1 MKAPLIVIGSGLAGY
16 TLVKEFRKYNQ
27 DRRIIMISQDDGRE
41 YSKPMLSSGFSKG
54 KDADSLAMN
63 GADTMSKSLK
73 IEIRTFQQVSAIDT
87 KHKKVF
93 VQESEIE
100 YSDLVLALGSE
111 PIQLPIE
118 GNEHLM
124 HINDLMDYH
133 EFHKSVQ
140 GTKNIVIL
148 GAGLVGC
155 EYAHDLSLAG
165 FNVALVAPEEQPLSR
180 LVPKECGE
188 TLIPALKDL
197 GVRMY
202 MGRSAMKITK
212 VDDLFEVSLDDNTTI
227 SADVLLSAVGLRA
240 RTALAK
246 AAGLNVGT
254 AIEVDRQLKTSE
266 DNIYA
271 LGDCAEVSG
280 LHLLYVQPLIN
291 CARSL
296 AKTLAGQ
303 NNLIQYPVMP
313 VMVKTPS
320 MPVVTCPPGDL
331 SRGRWSIEGRTP
343 HLKAVFRDS
352 DDNLIGYALTGE
364 CVSEKRKL
372 SQELLVDWFQ

>member
-1 MKAPLIVIGSGLAGY
+1 MEPPLIVIGSGLAGY
-16 TLVKEFRKYNQ
+16 TLVKEFRKHNK
-27 DRRIIMISQDDGRE
+27 DRCIIMISKDDGRE
-41 YSKPMLSSGFSKG
+41 YSKPMLSTGFSKG
-54 KDADSLAMN
+54 KGADDLAMN
-63 GADTMSKSLK
+63 SADAMAKSLE

-87 KHKKVF
+87 KRKKLF
-93 VQESEIE
+93 VQEDEIE

-118 GNEHLM
+118 GSEHLM

-133 EFHKSVQ
+133 EFHKSVH

-188 TLIPALKDL
+188 TLIPALKEL

-202 MGRSAMKITK
+202 MGRSAMKIAK

-227 SADVLLSAVGLRA
+227 SADVLLSAVGLKA

-246 AAGLNVGT
+246 TAGLNVGT

-266 DNIYA
+266 DHIYA

-303 NNLIQYPVMP
+303 HNLIQYPVMP

-331 SRGRWSIEGRTP
+331 SRGHWSIEGSSP
-343 HLKAVFRDS
+343 HLQAVFRDS
-352 DDNLIGYALTGE
+352 DENLLGYALTGD
-364 CVSEKRKL
+364 CVVEKRKL
-372 SQELLVDWFQ
+372 SQELLVDWF

>member
-27 DRRIIMISQDDGRE
+27 YRRIIMISQDDGRE
-41 YSKPMLSSGFSKG
+41 YSKPMLSTGFSKG

-63 GADTMSKSLK
+63 GADAMSKSLK
-73 IEIRTFQQVSAIDT
+73 IEIRTFKQVSAIDT
-87 KHKKVF
+87 KHKKV
-93 VQESEIE
+93 VIEEDEIE

-124 HINDLMDYH
+124 HVNDLMDYY

-140 GTKNIVIL
+140 DNKNIVIL

-165 FNVALVAPEEQPLSR
+165 FNVTLVAPEAQPLSR

-188 TLIPALKDL
+188 TLIPALQAL
-197 GVRMY
+197 GVRMF

-212 VDDLFEVSLDDNTTI
+212 VDDRFEVSLDDNSTI
-227 SADVLLSAVGLRA
+227 SADVLLSAVGLKA

-246 AAGLNVGT
+246 TAGLTVGK
-254 AIEVDRQLKTSE
+254 AVEVDRQLKTSE
-266 DNIYA
+266 NHIYA

-320 MPVVTCPPGDL
+320 MPVVTCPPSDL
-331 SRGRWSIEGRTP
+331 SRGQWSIEGRTP
-343 HLKAVFRDS
+343 HLQAVFRDS
-352 DDNLIGYALTGE
+352 DENLLGYALTGN
-364 CVSEKRKL
+364 CVVEKRKL
-372 SQELLVDWFQ
+372 SQELVVNWF

>member
-41 YSKPMLSSGFSKG
+41 YSKPMLSTGFSKG

-63 GADTMSKSLK
+63 GADVMSKSLK

-87 KHKKVF
+87 KHKKV
-93 VQESEIE
+93 VIEEDEIE

-124 HINDLMDYH
+124 HVNDLMDYY

-140 GTKNIVIL
+140 DNKNIVIL

-165 FNVALVAPEEQPLSR
+165 FNVTLVAPEAQPLSR

-188 TLIPALKDL
+188 TLIPALQAL
-197 GVRMY
+197 GVRMF

-212 VDDLFEVSLDDNTTI
+212 VDDRFEVSLDDNSTI
-227 SADVLLSAVGLRA
+227 SADVLLSAVGLKA

-246 AAGLNVGT
+246 TAGLTVGK
-254 AIEVDRQLKTSE
+254 AVEVDRQLKTSE
-266 DNIYA
+266 NHIYA

-320 MPVVTCPPGDL
+320 MPVVTCPPSDL
-331 SRGRWSIEGRTP
+331 SRGQWSIEGRTP
-343 HLKAVFRDS
+343 HLQAVFRDS
-352 DDNLIGYALTGE
+352 DENLLGYALTGE
-364 CVSEKRKL
+364 RVAEKMNLNKQL
-372 SQELLVDWFQ
+372 PAMLA

>member
-41 YSKPMLSSGFSKG
+41 YSKPMLSTGFSKG

-63 GADTMSKSLK
+63 GADVMSKSLK

-87 KHKKVF
+87 KHKKV
-93 VQESEIE
+93 VIEEDEIE

-124 HINDLMDYH
+124 HVNDLMDYY

-140 GTKNIVIL
+140 DNKNIVIL

-165 FNVALVAPEEQPLSR
+165 FNVTLVAPEAQPLSR

-188 TLIPALKDL
+188 TLIPALQAL
-197 GVRMY
+197 GVRMF

-212 VDDLFEVSLDDNTTI
+212 VDDRFEVSLDDNSTI
-227 SADVLLSAVGLRA
+227 SADVLLSAVGLKA

-246 AAGLNVGT
+246 TAGLTVGK
-254 AIEVDRQLKTSE
+254 AVEVDRQLKTSE
-266 DNIYA
+266 NHIYA

-320 MPVVTCPPGDL
+320 MPVVTCPPSDL
-331 SRGRWSIEGRTP
+331 SRGQWSIEGRTP
-343 HLKAVFRDS
+343 HLQAVFRDS
-352 DDNLIGYALTGE
+352 DDNLLGYALTGD
-364 CVSEKRKL
+364 CVAEKRKF

>member
-1 MKAPLIVIGSGLAGY
+1 MNAPLIVIGSGLAGY

-41 YSKPMLSSGFSKG
+41 YSKPMLSTGFSKG
-54 KDADSLAMN
+54 KDADALAMN
-63 GADTMSKSLK
+63 GADAMSKSLK

-87 KHKKVF
+87 KHKKV
-93 VQESEIE
+93 VIEEDEIE

-124 HINDLMDYH
+124 HVNDLMDYH

-140 GTKNIVIL
+140 DNKNIVIL

-165 FNVALVAPEEQPLSR
+165 FNVTLVAPEEQPLSR

-188 TLIPALKDL
+188 TLIPALKAL

-212 VDDLFEVSLDDNTTI
+212 VDELFEVSLDDSSTI
-227 SADVLLSAVGLRA
+227 LADVLLSAVGLKA

-246 AAGLNVGT
+246 AAGLAVGA
-254 AIEVDRQLKTSE
+254 AIEVNRNLKTSE
-266 DNIYA
+266 DHIYA

-303 NNLIQYPVMP
+303 NDLIQYPVMP

-331 SRGRWSIEGRTP
+331 SKGQWSIDGRTP
-343 HLKAVFRDS
+343 HLKAVFKDS
-352 DDNLIGYALTGE
+352 DDNLLGYALTGD
-364 CVSEKRKL
+364 CVVEKRKL
-372 SQELLVDWFQ
+372 SQELLVDWF

>member
-1 MKAPLIVIGSGLAGY
+1 MEPALIVIGSGLAGY
-16 TLVKEFRKYNQ
+16 TLVKEFRKYNK

-41 YSKPMLSSGFSKG
+41 YSKPMLSTGFSKG
-54 KDADSLAMN
+54 KDAEALAMN
-63 GADTMSKSLK
+63 SADAMARSLE

-87 KHKKVF
+87 KRRTVF
-93 VQESEIE
+93 VQEDEIE

-118 GNEHLM
+118 GNEYLM

-165 FNVALVAPEEQPLSR
+165 FNIALVAPEEQPLSR

-202 MGRSAMKITK
+202 MGRSAMKIAK
-212 VDDLFEVSLDDNTTI
+212 VDDRFEVSLDDNTTI

-246 AAGLNVGT
+246 AAGLNIGV
-254 AIEVDRQLKTSE
+254 AIEVDRGLKTSE
-266 DNIYA
+266 NNIYA

-296 AKTLAGQ
+296 AKTLVGQ
-303 NNLIQYPVMP
+303 NNLIKYPVMP
-313 VMVKTPS
+313 VVVKTPS
-320 MPVVTCPPGDL
+320 MPVATCPPSDL
-331 SRGRWSIEGRTP
+331 SRGRWIIEGRSP
-343 HLKAVFRDS
+343 HLQAVFRDS
-352 DDNLIGYALTGE
+352 DDNLLGYALTGE
-364 CVSEKRKL
+364 CVAEKRKL
-372 SQELLVDWFQ
+372 SQELLVEWF

>member
-41 YSKPMLSSGFSKG
+41 YSKPMLSTGFSKG

-63 GADTMSKSLK
+63 GADVMSKSLK

-87 KHKKVF
+87 KHKKV
-93 VQESEIE
+93 VIEEDEIE

-124 HINDLMDYH
+124 HVNDLMDYH

-140 GTKNIVIL
+140 DNKNIVIL

-165 FNVALVAPEEQPLSR
+165 FNVTLVAPEAQPLSR

-188 TLIPALKDL
+188 TLIPALQAL
-197 GVRMY
+197 GVRMF

-212 VDDLFEVSLDDNTTI
+212 VDDRFEVSLDDNSTI
-227 SADVLLSAVGLRA
+227 SADVLLSAVGLKA

-246 AAGLNVGT
+246 TAGLTVGK
-254 AIEVDRQLKTSE
+254 AVEVDRQLKTSE
-266 DNIYA
+266 NHIYA

-331 SRGRWSIEGRTP
+331 SRGQWSIEGRTP
-343 HLKAVFRDS
+343 HLQAVFRDS
-352 DDNLIGYALTGE
+352 DENLLGYALTGN
-364 CVSEKRKL
+364 CVVEKRKL
-372 SQELLVDWFQ
+372 SQELVVNWF